1 MSNDDGPEQSAAAA
15 AISVRPPPFTPN
27 KTRAYFRILEAQF
40 GNARI
45 TTDDT
50 KCRHLI
56 SNLPADVVDELS
68 DEEIESNN
76 FQAFKDRIISLY
88 GKSTPEVFNELL
100 SLPSAIQT
108 KPSLYLQQLRS
119 KASQL
124 NLTDDFLKIYFIKA
138 LPDNIKPALITHN
151 GDLDQLASLA
161 DNLMDYNSP
170 FNRTQNY
177 FSQPQFNVAQIN
189 RNVSRPSR
197 PHNVN
202 TSVAPSFPSFCNETI
217 PINIRSFNSSQKPQ
231 ICRYHLWYGRRAKRC
246 KPWCA
251 MNDNSLPLMPNSRA
265 PSRSSSPN
273 RNSPLGNAIGSQ

>member
-1 MSNDDGPEQSAAAA
+1 MSKDDGPEQSAAAV

-40 GNARI
+40 GNLRI

-56 SNLPADVVDELS
+56 SNLPADVVDKLS
-68 DEEIESNN
+68 DEEIKSNY
-76 FQAFKDRIISLY
+76 FQAVKDRIISLY

-119 KASQL
+119 KAFQL

-161 DNLMDYNSP
+161 YNLMDYNSP
-170 FNRTQNY
+170 FNYTQNY
-177 FSQPQFNVAQIN
+177 FSQP
-189 RNVSRPSR
+189 
-197 PHNVN
+197 
-202 TSVAPSFPSFCNETI
+202 
-217 PINIRSFNSSQKPQ
+217 
-231 ICRYHLWYGRRAKRC
+231 
-246 KPWCA
+246 
-251 MNDNSLPLMPNSRA
+251 
-265 PSRSSSPN
+265 
-273 RNSPLGNAIGSQ
+273 